1 MDHAP
6 SRRTLASP
14 CLPGAGR
21 NTLIL
26 FGSLGALLFA
36 YLVYLVSAK
45 GGGSLLVNGW
55 LISAMQIFVS
65 GLCVSRGV
73 GRARIRVVPLVLG
86 CAPRSWALGDGCLPA
101 ESVAAAP
108 PPTPS
113 VADAFYLSF

>member
-36 YLVYLVSAK
+36 YLIYLVSAK

-65 GLCVSRGV
+65 GLCIARGV
-73 GRARIRVVPLVLG
+73 GSAGIRVVPLGLG
-86 CAPRSWALGDGCLPA
+86 CPTLSWAPGDVCLTA
-101 ESVAAAP
+101 ESVGGAT

-113 VADAFYLSF
+113 VADA